1 MNINKNKNFDF
12 KNFRNKNQGTLNTAS
27 VYYNILSRMINTNE
41 KNNNINKE
49 TQTSTDSTLLI
60 NENIKKKLLDE
71 KDVFVISRTSQLQRG
86 IAELLLE
93 KIKEELKLADRSEAL
108 SILAVLFQ
116 QGGTARSCDGN
127 MNVTLFGKECKLA
140 DIRRVLSQNS
150 CRKAERK
157 LARTLANEIRE
168 ICLLMEIP
176 GNLSL
181 KIQKNNIERT
191 FTTEEKVWLSDFQS
205 DNEKCP
211 AELRKLI
218 TETFKKPDD
227 KKKKKGKNK

>member
-1 MNINKNKNFDF
+1 M
-12 KNFRNKNQGTLNTAS
+12 
-27 VYYNILSRMINTNE
+27 NTNE
-41 KNNNINKE
+41 KDNNLNKE
-49 TQTSTDSTLLI
+49 IQISTNSTSLI

-71 KDVFVISRTSQLQRG
+71 KNIFVTSRTSQLQRG
-86 IAELLLE
+86 TAELLLE
-93 KIKEELKLADRSEAL
+93 KIKEELKFDDRSEAL
-108 SILAVLFQ
+108 SVLAVLFQ

-140 DIRRVLSQNS
+140 DIRRVLSRNS

-157 LARTLANEIRE
+157 LARTLANEIQE

-181 KIQKNNIERT
+181 KIQKGNIERT
-191 FTTEEKVWLSDFQS
+191 FTIEEKVWLSDFQA

-218 TETFKKPDD
+218 AETFKKPD